1 MFATL
6 LIVFREAFEAGL
18 VISVILSA
26 CKGIDIKWQV
36 ISGIVLGLVFA
47 CILAGFTN
55 TIENLLSGRGLEVF
69 NACLLSLTAIMLT
82 WQITWMSTHGK
93 EIAEKSSSQAI
104 DIIKNQSNKF
114 SIAVI
119 VMVAVMREGSEVVMF
134 LYSIMVSSGTG
145 VKSIV
150 IGGLLGILL
159 GTIVSWITYKGLVL
173 ISIRKIF
180 LYSNILLSLIA
191 AGLVSQATGILA
203 SIDLLPALGYNIWDT
218 SNVLSD
224 NGWFGN
230 VMRAIFG
237 YTSTPM
243 GVQLLSWVITLLVI
257 ISLTKIFKRAAAN
270 AS

>member
-26 CKGIDIKWQV
+26 CKGINIKWQV
-36 ISGIVLGLVFA
+36 LTGITLGLVFA
-47 CILAGFTN
+47 CLLAVFTN
-55 TIENLLSGRGLEVF
+55 SIENLLSGRGLEVF
-69 NACLLSLTAIMLT
+69 NASLLSLTAIMLV

-93 EIAEKSSSQAI
+93 ELAEKSSNQAI
-104 DIIKNQSNKF
+104 DIIKNQSNRF
-114 SIAVI
+114 SIAII

-134 LYSIMVSSGTG
+134 LYSIMVSTGTG
-145 VKSIV
+145 VESIV

-159 GTIVSWITYKGLVL
+159 GVMVSWITYKGLVL

-191 AGLVSQATGILA
+191 AGLVSQATGLLA
-203 SIDLLPALGYNIWDT
+203 SIDLLPAFGYNIWDT
-218 SNVLSD
+218 SKILSD
-224 NGWFGN
+224 NGWLGN

-243 GVQLLSWVITLLVI
+243 GIQLLSWVITLFLI
-257 ISLTKIFKRAAAN
+257 TLLTKIFKRAAYAK
-270 AS
+270 

>member
-26 CKGIDIKWQV
+26 CKGINIKWQV
-36 ISGIVLGLVFA
+36 LTGITLGILFA
-47 CILAGFTN
+47 CLLAVFTN
-55 TIENLLSGRGLEVF
+55 SIENLLSGRGLEVF
-69 NACLLSLTAIMLT
+69 NASLLSLTAVMLI
-82 WQITWMSTHGK
+82 WQITWMSTHGR
-93 EIAEKSSSQAI
+93 ELAEKSSNQAI
-104 DIIKNQSNKF
+104 EIIKNKSNHF
-114 SIAVI
+114 SIAII

-134 LYSIMVSSGTG
+134 LYSIMVSTGTG
-145 VKSIV
+145 IQSII
-150 IGGLLGILL
+150 IGGLLGIVL
-159 GTIVSWITYKGLVL
+159 GVIVSWITYKGLVL

-191 AGLVSQATGILA
+191 AGLVSQATGLLA

-218 SNVLSD
+218 SKLLSD

-230 VMRAIFG
+230 IMRAIFG

-243 GVQLLSWVITLLVI
+243 GIQLLSWGVTLFVI
-257 ISLTKIFKRAAAN
+257 ISLTKIFKRAATHAH
-270 AS
+270 

>member
-26 CKGIDIKWQV
+26 CKGINIRWQV
-36 ISGIVLGLVFA
+36 ITGITLGLIFA
-47 CILAGFTN
+47 CLLAVFTN
-55 TIENLLSGRGLEVF
+55 SIENLLSGRGLEVF
-69 NACLLSLTAIMLT
+69 NACLLSLTAVMLV

-93 EIAEKSSSQAI
+93 ALAQKSSNQAI
-104 DIIKNQSNKF
+104 DVIKNKTNRF

-134 LYSIMVSSGTG
+134 LYSIMVSTGTG
-145 VKSIV
+145 IHSIIV
-150 IGGLLGILL
+150 GGILGILL
-159 GTIVSWITYKGLVL
+159 GVMVSWITYKGLVL

-191 AGLVSQATGILA
+191 AGLVSQAIGLLA

-218 SNVLSD
+218 SRFLSD
-224 NGWFGN
+224 NGWLGN

-243 GVQLLSWVITLLVI
+243 GIQLLSWVVTILVI
-257 ISLTKIFKRAAAN
+257 ITLTQIFKRVAHAN
-270 AS
+270 